1 MEIGEMVSD
10 LYELNVFPHYW
21 VWGNGAWEGTRT
33 GKDTLLLKYAYV
45 AVFTKKIL

>member
-10 LYELNVFPHYW
+10 LYELNVFSHY
-21 VWGNGAWEGTRT
+21 WGNGAWEGTRT